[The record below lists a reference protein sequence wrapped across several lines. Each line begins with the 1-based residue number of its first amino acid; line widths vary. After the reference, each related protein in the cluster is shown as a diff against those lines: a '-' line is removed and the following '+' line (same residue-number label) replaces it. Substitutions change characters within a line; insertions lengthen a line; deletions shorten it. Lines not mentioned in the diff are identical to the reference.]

1 MPSANPARGYIVD
14 DSDPIRQRLV
24 SVLEAIDN
32 VSVVGQA
39 RNATEAIAG
48 IRVARPDFV
57 LLDLHL
63 ERGSRSGIDV
73 LNTVHRELPAVT
85 FIVLTNHSEPQ
96 YRLACARAGAT
107 HFLDKST
114 EFDDVRTIVEEI
126 AGRHPGTRLAIG
138 IPQ

>member
-1 MPSANPARGYIVD
+1 MPSVNSIRGYIVD
-14 DSDPIRQRLV
+14 DSDSIRQRLV

-39 RNATEAIAG
+39 RNATDAIAG
-48 IRVARPDFV
+48 ILSSRPDFV

-73 LNTVHRELPAVT
+73 LGAVLGELPTVT

-114 EFDDVRTIVEEI
+114 EFDDVRTIVEQI
-126 AGRHPGTRLAIG
+126 AVRHRHG
-138 IPQ
+138 IPT